1 MTPPPPL
8 PLFPACHPARSA
20 GLSALWPLLQLVLP
34 DVAEAVRTAVQRL
47 QDLLDPGPSNLP
59 ARTHVMQVGPGELL
73 ALPCQ

>member
-1 MTPPPPL
+1 M
-8 PLFPACHPARSA
+8 
-20 GLSALWPLLQLVLP
+20 LP